1 MSDEAGYYA
10 AVQARRP
17 KTTVAEILKAKKLR
31 RIYAA
36 YHSLFFENGKLK
48 PDAATVLADL
58 VAVARMGEMS
68 SALSDQ
74 ELRELFGRHKM
85 VLHLINRLDRD
96 GTKRDQLTQAIRESG
111 HE

>member
-1 MSDEAGYYA
+1 M
-10 AVQARRP
+10 RR
-17 KTTVAEILKAKKLR
+17 L
-31 RIYAA
+31 YAA
-36 YHSLFFENGKLK
+36 YNALFFENGKLK
-48 PDAATVLADL
+48 PDAQLVLADL
-58 VAVARMGEMS
+58 NDAAGMGEMS

-74 ELRELFGRHKM
+74 ELRDLFGRRKI